1 MIVINL
7 KNYKKGKEALKL
19 AKTIEKYLPKSII
32 CPSALDIETIT
43 SKTKLKIFAQHA
55 NFQEED
61 KTTGYNSLKELKKI
75 GASGTLLN
83 HSEHPLSITNIRK
96 VMIMARKLN
105 IKGIICTPSLKNMKL
120 MLKLKPYAIAFE
132 DPKLIST
139 GKSITKYNSQVL
151 KDFIKIMKK
160 TNVIPLCGAGISS
173 YEDVKEAKNLGC
185 KGVLIASA
193 IANSKNPSSLL
204 RKLKEFQ

>member
-61 KTTGYNSLKELKKI
+61 KTTGYNRLKELKKI

-96 VMIMARKLN
+96 VMIMARKLQRLRAFR
-105 IKGIICTPSLKNMKL
+105 KMVRMSMMFMKEN
-120 MLKLKPYAIAFE
+120 KLLF
-132 DPKLIST
+132 L
-139 GKSITKYNSQVL
+139 
-151 KDFIKIMKK
+151 
-160 TNVIPLCGAGISS
+160 
-173 YEDVKEAKNLGC
+173 
-185 KGVLIASA
+185 
-193 IANSKNPSSLL
+193 
-204 RKLKEFQ
+204 FQG